1 MSDDANK
8 ASSPSG
14 REGPNHGPTVDPV
27 TRELRRTS
35 VSQLQMADPSTNE
48 GCLRKWWYDK
58 VFGRSEPST
67 AAQEIGTEHH
77 GYMEKFL
84 PTGEMRLPDRI
95 LRNLHFVPTPGPDL
109 LIEHPTIPTMSDGS
123 SGLAHAPLRAAGVPV
138 VGYIDCVH
146 GRLEKRGGADI
157 EDTRDPPGTITVL
170 DWKFTRTLE
179 YAKTGP
185 ELVKTIQMAGYGK
198 YRFDVGWPGDLV
210 RLAHGYFPEKG
221 RGELRSI
228 RVDRTTIEKAWEH
241 AESVT
246 RSIRDV
252 ARETDPEKVEPN
264 RRACRAFKKL
274 CIHAQA
280 LTGAC
285 TAGMHNSLRSIVGA
299 RTAPLILP
307 EDFMAV
313 SILDR
318 IRGTGAAAPAPVATT
333 VALTGVPDPAIA
345 AAAEAAAKAA
355 AVAKLQAEE
364 QELRAAKQFAV
375 VLEKI
380 EAHGMGMPAFAGPA
394 LALAQRARPDGNV
407 HGEGQLQPLT
417 IEDPAELTKLLGEL
431 DTIAAQRAEAAK
443 NAPPPIP
450 TPAPVPVVAPPVV
463 ASAVPALLPPESPV
477 QIAGPAPA
485 TVPTAPAATT
495 PAAEPAKAPRKPR
508 AAKADT
514 EPAVTADGKF
524 ASGYPAAGA
533 VNLLVDC
540 TIDGMPVTSLH
551 GLIDEW
557 CAALANQYDA
567 ADIRCAPEKSP
578 LGFGKWPGALEA
590 FVRETASALPP
601 GWYVIDSHGGQVME
615 VVINALRG
623 VIRASGGSLIRG
635 VR

>member
-1 MSDDANK
+1 MSVPYPAGEK
-8 ASSPSG
+8 AQSPSG
-14 REGPNHGPTVDPV
+14 REGPDHGPTVDPI

-35 VSQLQMADPSTNE
+35 VSQLQTADPSTNE

-67 AAQEIGTEHH
+67 APQDLGRELH
-77 GYMEKFL
+77 GYMEAYL

-95 LRNLHFVPTPGPDL
+95 VRNLHFVPTPGPDL
-109 LIEHPTIPTMSDGS
+109 RIEHPTIPTMSDGS

-157 EDTRDPPGTITVL
+157 EDTRDPPGTINVI
-170 DWKFTRTLE
+170 DWKFMRTME

-198 YRFDVGWPGDLV
+198 YRFDVGWPGELV

-221 RGELRSI
+221 RGDLRSI

-299 RTAPLILP
+299 RTAPLTLP

-318 IRGTGAAAPAPVATT
+318 IRGTGAQAPTPVAVT
-333 VALTGVPDPAIA
+333 VALTGVPDPS
-345 AAAEAAAKAA
+345 AEAASKAA
-355 AVAKLQAEE
+355 ALAKLQAEE
-364 QELRAAKQFAV
+364 QELRAAKQFDV
-375 VLEKI
+375 LLEKVH
-380 EAHGMGMPAFAGPA
+380 AHGMGMPSFAGPA
-394 LALAQRARPDGNV
+394 LELAQRARPNGNV
-407 HGEGQLQPLT
+407 QGEGQLQPLT

-443 NAPPPIP
+443 NAPPPVP
-450 TPAPVPVVAPPVV
+450 THAPVPVAAPPV
-463 ASAVPALLPPESPV
+463 ASVPALLPPESPV

-485 TVPTAPAATT
+485 TVPTAPAASA
-495 PAAEPAKAPRKPR
+495 PAAEPAKAPRKSRTKDVP
-508 AAKADT
+508 A
-514 EPAVTADGKF
+514 EPAAADGKF
-524 ASGYPAAGA
+524 GTGQAPAGNAI
-533 VNLLVDC
+533 NLLVDC
-540 TIDGMPVTSLH
+540 TVDGVAVTSLH

-557 CAALANQYDA
+557 CHALANGTKPPS
-567 ADIRCAPEKSP
+567 ADIRCATEGSP
-578 LGFGKWPGALEA
+578 LSFGKWPGALAA
-590 FVRETASALPP
+590 FVRETAVELPP
-601 GWYVIDSHGGQVME
+601 GWYSIDSRGGQVME
-615 VVINALRG
+615 VVIDALRG